1 MKRCIQKVTSLEA
14 RCPVLTEGG
23 MRHESIFEVRAARY
37 RGAQARSNPWQ
48 FVLVLVLS
56 VSGTRTRTRTR
67 RNRPEYEYHFIE
79 YKYEYHFIDYEY
91 EGGGRYDER
100 TKASC
105 WSSRSMTNNHGVVA
119 ALVETSADSF
129 RAESSPVLSPESGFY
144 GAGLD
149 RDQPRPRPG

>member
-1 MKRCIQKVTSLEA
+1 MNSSNQKITSLEA
-14 RCPVLTEGG
+14 RCPVLTQSDTRNEG
-23 MRHESIFEVRAARY
+23 IFKVRAARY

-48 FVLVLVLS
+48 FVLVPS
-56 VSGTRTRTRTR
+56 VSGTRTRTR
-67 RNRPEYEYHFIE
+67 RNRREYE

-91 EGGGRYDER
+91 EGGGRYDESM
-100 TKASC
+100 KASY
-105 WSSRSMTNNHGVVA
+105 WSSRSMTDNHRVVA

-129 RAESSPVLSPESGFY
+129 RAESSPVLSPESGFF